1 MARIDAILQQVKEQ
15 GASDLHITTGA
26 PPMIRINGEITPIPY
41 ERLTPEV
48 SELLLFEIMDA
59 QVRGRYDQAK
69 DVDFSYE
76 VPGVVRVRCNI
87 YEQSKGVA
95 GAFRILPNRVF
106 ERHVP
111 IVHINADFPLIDD
124 GSLAGKQILDGV
136 LNGKNMDWFALI
148 DVIQHGRQGRALAA
162 AGNAGKDDHALIIQA
177 QFFHY
182 GRKVK
187 LLESGD
193 LGIDAAG
200 HQAQLAALVK
210 EIDAE
215 AALASAD
222 NMSEVRP
229 AHFLEQVLR
238 SLREDWSG

>member
-1 MARIDAILQQVKEQ
+1 
-15 GASDLHITTGA
+15 
-26 PPMIRINGEITPIPY
+26 
-41 ERLTPEV
+41 
-48 SELLLFEIMDA
+48 
-59 QVRGRYDQAK
+59 
-69 DVDFSYE
+69 
-76 VPGVVRVRCNI
+76 
-87 YEQSKGVA
+87 
-95 GAFRILPNRVF
+95 
-106 ERHVP
+106 
-111 IVHINADFPLIDD
+111 
-124 GSLAGKQILDGV
+124 
-136 LNGKNMDWFALI
+136 MDWFALI

-200 HQAQLAALVK
+200 HQAQLAALLK